1 MNLKDLEFTAERLA
15 NATLF
20 GEGEREALKTARDLI
35 AALRAANNLPA
46 DFQAKDLVSLIWDKS
61 QLPQAPAAVIHI
73 PSAVAPEK
81 GIHAVV
87 PGGLGINA
95 VIGTVIHA
103 TFDANRQENPQAA
116 LRQSLEAIGLAVV
129 PAHTTMPWDRLEI
142 PAGELATPVATLN

>member
-20 GEGEREALKTARDLI
+20 GEGEREALKIARDLI
-35 AALRAANNLPA
+35 AALRAANDLPA
-46 DFQAKDLVSLIWDKS
+46 DFQAKDLVPLIWEKAR
-61 QLPQAPAAVIHI
+61 LPQAPAAVIHI
-73 PSAVAPEK
+73 PSAADPEK

-103 TFDANRQENPQAA
+103 AFDANAQDNPPAA
-116 LRQSLEAIGLAVV
+116 LRKTLEAIGLTVV

-142 PAGELATPVATLN
+142 PAGEHATPVATFN